1 MTFEQEYRTYE
12 QKVRGSGT
20 TENREYAK
28 LLPNLKKLLE
38 ESRLMRKD
46 ISVLRSEESVKS
58 IRESMAREI
67 KKDFWKKEDLLRITN
82 NFFQNFFEEWG
93 DPDGDVKFIP
103 SDKFYDDYEL
113 DIKLLK
119 YLQSGEDETVKKTR
133 EQIQRHFS
141 ISNKSL
147 NKHLDKLRYGE
158 CRLLGEPVQIELRR
172 TNNTYDSTIHPV
184 FMALDLADVYFLSV
198 VVPRLARGTEYHETA
213 LKIASKTY
221 RQLSEYA
228 RNVIDPIANKEG
240 IDYRI
245 TNNSLDYSLPFYEK
259 SGKPCTLLYGDAK
272 EPLSGHF
279 EMSSGKNFV
288 LDTGEKINVDY
299 RKILEVR
306 KTE

>member
-1 MTFEQEYRTYE
+1 MYE

-46 ISVLRSEESVKS
+46 VSVLRSEESVKK
-58 IRESMAREI
+58 IRESMVQGI
-67 KKDFWKKEDLLRITN
+67 KKDFWRKEDLLRITN
-82 NFFQNFFEEWG
+82 DFFKNFFEEWG
-93 DPDGDVKFIP
+93 DPNGLDKFI
-103 SDKFYDDYEL
+103 SADKFYDDCEL

-133 EQIQRHFS
+133 EHIQRHFS
-141 ISNKSL
+141 ISDKSL

-184 FMALDLADVYFLSV
+184 FMAMDLAEVYFLSV
-198 VVPRLARGTEYHETA
+198 VVPRLAEGTGYHETS

-221 RQLSEYA
+221 QQLSEYA
-228 RNVIDPIANKEG
+228 QKVIKPIADREG
-240 IDYRI
+240 VDYQV
-245 TNNSLDYSLPFYEK
+245 TYNSLDCTLPFFEK

-279 EMSSGKNFV
+279 DMSSEKNFV
-288 LDTGEKINVDY
+288 LDTGERVHIDY

>member
-12 QKVRGSGT
+12 RELRESGKT
-20 TENREYAK
+20 ADRENSPFLK
-28 LLPNLKKLLE
+28 DLKKLLE
-38 ESRLMRKD
+38 KCGLMRKNV
-46 ISVLRSEESVKS
+46 SVLRSEETAKQ
-58 IRESMAREI
+58 IRESLVREI
-67 KKDFWKKEDLLRITN
+67 RKDFWKKEDLLRITN
-82 NFFQNFFEEWG
+82 DFFKSFFEEWG
-93 DPDGDVKFIP
+93 DADGNAKFIS
-103 SDKFYDDYEL
+103 SDKFYDDCEL

-133 EQIQRHFS
+133 DQIQRHFS
-141 ISNKSL
+141 ISDKSL

-184 FMALDLADVYFLSV
+184 FMTLDLADVYFLSV
-198 VVPRLARGTEYHETA
+198 VVPRLAEGTGYRETA

-221 RQLSEYA
+221 QQMSSYA
-228 RNVIDPIANKEG
+228 REVIDPIANKEG

-245 TNNSLDYSLPFYEK
+245 TYNSLDWNLPFFEK

-279 EMSSGKNFV
+279 EMSSDKNFV
-288 LDTGEKINVDY
+288 LDTGEKIHVDY

-306 KTE
+306 KNA